1 MKLNCLSLST
11 KDLLLLFM
19 IFTFP
24 NKKHCFKGP
33 VLSFGAPELICSCM
47 DAFETTRD
55 NLDVDGN
62 LIDKTLYIINM
73 FGSLAVSLIYTLF

>member
-1 MKLNCLSLST
+1 MLP
-11 KDLLLLFM
+11 FR
-19 IFTFP
+19 
-24 NKKHCFKGP
+24 
-33 VLSFGAPELICSCM
+33 APELICSCM

-73 FGSLAVSLIYTLF
+73 SGTIAVSLIHSYFILIHSIHIVDSV